1 MVSKGG
7 AAGAAAEEAM
17 ELDTRTMMVA
27 SMANAVFLGAVSFWL
42 AGKGPKTAAI
52 RRWGVTMLL
61 FGLGLG
67 GLALRGH
74 APAFVTIALAN
85 TVLFVALAMGLAA
98 IRLFCEVKGSDLL
111 SWVTVATVFLLTLT
125 FGHPEADYRL
135 RVVVVSIGM
144 VIMMVRGALT
154 LRQAIPAHATRSFR
168 FTEVVLWLSGA
179 LSLFRGGYVILA
191 HSHHL
196 MEPAFP
202 HVGVFLFIVIFATAL
217 TFGFMWMANERLQGE
232 LARLAAYDSLTH
244 VLNRGAFLIEFE
256 REVSRSKREE
266 TLFSLAIFDVD
277 RFKRINDQFGHP
289 AGDHA
294 LQGVVATLNASLR
307 KHDVVGRYGGEE
319 FSLLM
324 PNTGKETAVGVAERV
339 RIEIERRGV
348 EVAGRRIALTV
359 SGGVATY
366 PLDGADWDTLL
377 TAADNALYEAKQ
389 GGRNRIVAAPG
400 GRTTRLDLDQ

>member
-1 MVSKGG
+1 
-7 AAGAAAEEAM
+7 
-17 ELDTRTMMVA
+17 MVA

-42 AGKGPKTAAI
+42 AGKGQKTAAI

-67 GLALRGH
+67 GLSLRGH
-74 APAFVTIALAN
+74 APAFVTVALAN

-98 IRLFCEVKGSDLL
+98 IRIFCDVKGSDLL
-111 SWVTVATVFLLTLT
+111 SWVTVAMVFLLTLT

-144 VIMMVRGALT
+144 AIMMVRGALT

-179 LSLFRGGYVILA
+179 LSLFRGTYVILA
-191 HSHHL
+191 RSHHL

-217 TFGFMWMANERLQGE
+217 TFGFMWMANELLQGE
-232 LARLAAYDSLTH
+232 LVRLAAYDSLTQ
-244 VLNRGAFLIEFE
+244 VLNRGAFLAEFE

-289 AGDHA
+289 AGDRA
-294 LQGVVATLNASLR
+294 LQGVVATLSARLR

-339 RIEIERRGV
+339 RIEIERRGFD
-348 EVAGRRIALTV
+348 VAGRRIALTV

-400 GRTTRLDLDQ
+400 ARTTRLDLDQ